1 MKKRELISCI
11 CDQTIENIIIMII
24 TLYVNGLAK
33 SDVKQTTDYKTFS
46 PEFELY
52 NRETYIMDIL
62 LC

>member
-1 MKKRELISCI
+1 
-11 CDQTIENIIIMII
+11 MII